1 MQSRLKQAGLWNSN
15 DDIEINISLAWELLS
30 RIGLPGRYGGKAPD
44 GSYEF
49 IIIDPTTGA
58 YLTTG
63 KGQTLELSICEAA
76 LNAKVLTTLPG
87 HQH

>member
-1 MQSRLKQAGLWNSN
+1 MKSRLKKAGLWGNN
-15 DDIEINISLAWELLS
+15 DDTKIDISLAWELLS

-49 IIIDPTTGA
+49 VIIDPTTGA

-76 LNAKVLTTLPG
+76 INAKVLTSLPE
-87 HQH
+87 HHH